1 MRLRPRVAHP
11 RIKYRCGNPMKYT
24 FVVDENILICGARGV
39 DEHDND
45 DTTSSL
51 FLSLLLKNCH
61 MIMVDP
67 HIMKKYRQR
76 LDGLKVEANRGFI
89 DPQMFSVLGHIVYH
103 HDKLLEFGN
112 SISSEV
118 DLGTIPRKD
127 RELAGLAYHLGLTV
141 VTLDERLRSSINEH
155 PSFMTKQLKA
165 LHPREALKIVKE
177 I

>member
-1 MRLRPRVAHP
+1 MRLSPRTALP
-11 RIKYRCGNPMKYT
+11 RIKDRCGNPMKHT

-45 DTTSSL
+45 DPTSSL

-61 MIMVDP
+61 IIMVDP
-67 HIMKKYRQR
+67 HIIKKYRQW
-76 LDGLKVEANRGFI
+76 LDRLKVEANRGFI
-89 DPQMFSVLGHIVYH
+89 DPQMLSVLSNIVYH
-103 HDKLLEFGN
+103 ADKLVEFGN

-127 RELAGLAYHLGLTV
+127 RELAGLAYHLGLTM

-177 I
+177 M